1 MEIKE
6 ISVVEA
12 KELILENKKNSHFV
26 ILDVRTAEEFVEE
39 HLSGA
44 VNIDIHDDN
53 FAEKIDKLD
62 WTKTYLVH
70 CKSGGRSR
78 AAVELMLEMGFSKV
92 YNVKG
97 WMF

>member
-1 MEIKE
+1 MDLVE

-12 KELILENKKNSHFV
+12 KEMIVRNKKNADFV
-26 ILDVRTAEEFVEE
+26 ILDVRTPEEFAEE

-44 VNIDIHDDN
+44 VNIDIHEDD
-53 FAEKIDKLD
+53 FPEKIDKLD
-62 WTKTYLVH
+62 RKKTYLVH

-92 YNVKG
+92 YNVRG